1 MVTSNKDSIPCNTF
15 RFQCIYN
22 ILKKYKLSKK
32 KLKVNIVLYKS
43 LKNCRKNRKSDESPL

>member
-22 ILKKYKLSKK
+22 KLKKYKLSKI
-32 KLKVNIVLYKS
+32 KLKVNIVHYKS

>member
-32 KLKVNIVLYKS
+32 KI
-43 LKNCRKNRKSDESPL
+43 ESKYCTLQKFEKL

>member
-15 RFQCIYN
+15 CFQCIYN

-32 KLKVNIVLYKS
+32 IESKYCTLQKFEKL
-43 LKNCRKNRKSDESPL
+43 

>member
-15 RFQCIYN
+15 CFQCIYN

-32 KLKVNIVLYKS
+32 LKVNIVHYKS